1 MSKYFTV
8 FVRAF
13 KPSAA
18 GTNFMAEVV
27 EEFKSLE
34 LNAPGVVTGTGY
46 AQGFPGPV
54 AVLSR
59 LHEDAS
65 GIDSYHSAVMNS
77 SDERNAL
84 VQRLSEKCISTT
96 FRISRLI
103 KEGNYVGSN
112 PPSCLVRNYIKVKRG
127 YIDEAIEI
135 MSSFID
141 NIPDDRTKPVL
152 SESTTGR
159 AGLLTLSIPYE
170 TFAAAEEG
178 YARVRENSGTP
189 MSKRLAEITE
199 ENMRVPTF
207 ILHSTIQPN

>member
-1 MSKYFTV
+1 
-8 FVRAF
+8 
-13 KPSAA
+13 
-18 GTNFMAEVV
+18 
-27 EEFKSLE
+27 
-34 LNAPGVVTGTGY
+34 
-46 AQGFPGPV
+46 
-54 AVLSR
+54 
-59 LHEDAS
+59 
-65 GIDSYHSAVMNS
+65 MNS
-77 SDERNAL
+77 SDERKAL
-84 VQRLSEKCISTT
+84 VQRLSEKCTSTT

-159 AGLLTLSIPYE
+159 SGLLTLSIPYE

-189 MSKRLAEITE
+189 MGKRLAEITQ